1 MFDAF
6 KTIAIVPARDGSKGF
21 PGKNFKK
28 FDRKPLFLHAIDQ
41 ALRTCDCCIFSS
53 DNEDALSKAGSMQN
67 VYLHE
72 RDAKLAGDDS
82 PIDETLLDI
91 AERFNLEKK
100 SLVIL
105 QPTSPLRLDSSIN
118 TAIEKFNNRKF
129 DLVMGITQTNSSILK
144 FGFVSDDK
152 FKPISDPKYCFSNRQ
167 ALPPIFRPNGSFF
180 VFCSSW
186 LILNGSLATN
196 NIGSIRMSET
206 ESLDIDTHEDFIEAE
221 QIFRRRSKQGMS

>member
-6 KTIAIVPARDGSKGF
+6 DTIAIVPARDGSKGF

-28 FDRKPLFLHAIDQ
+28 FDKKPLFMHAIDQ

-53 DNEDALSKAGSMQN
+53 DNDGALAKAGSMQN

-72 RDAKLAGDDS
+72 RSAKLAGDDS

-91 AERFNLEKK
+91 IERFNLDKK

-118 TAIEKFNNRKF
+118 TAIEKFNKQKF
-129 DLVMGITQTNSSILK
+129 DLVMGVTETNSGILK
-144 FGFVSDDK
+144 YGFVSDDK
-152 FKPISDPKYCFSNRQ
+152 FKPISNPKYCFSNRQ
-167 ALPPIFRPNGSFF
+167 TLPTIFRPNGSFF
-180 VFCSSW
+180 VFASSW
-186 LILNGSLATN
+186 LILNGSLATD
-196 NIGSIRMSET
+196 NIGCIQMSEN
-206 ESLDIDTHEDFIEAE
+206 ESLDIDTQEDFMEAE
-221 QIFRRRSKQGMS
+221 QIFRRRSTQVIR